1 MGLREGDGREAKG
14 GNEREGEGT
23 VRTGR
28 GEGTAVDWRKE
39 VGGELAWILVEGGG
53 EGRGVKVS
61 EGMRR
66 GGGKRRPE
74 EGR

>member
-1 MGLREGDGREAKG
+1 MGLRGGDGREAKG
-14 GNEREGEGT
+14 GDGREGEGT
-23 VRTGR
+23 V
-28 GEGTAVDWRKE
+28 GT
-39 VGGELAWILVEGGG
+39 VGGRDGCGLEERGGGGNWRGSWLRVEVRGG
-53 EGRGVKVS
+53 EGS